1 MRLEKETKEAIQEGS
16 GPTPTERQEAGEVY
30 ISLLRS
36 MLEPSYHVCNLAL
49 SRVPPF
55 FFSGY
60 NRYFPQLEGQALQPH
75 TE

>member
-36 MLEPSYHVCNLAL
+36 MLEPSYHVGAFLPCL
-49 SRVPPF
+49 
-55 FFSGY
+55 
-60 NRYFPQLEGQALQPH
+60 
-75 TE
+75 